1 MNEILSSKAA
11 EVSLAMI
18 YNYNEIINV
27 RKKLETFEEILIPGE
42 EVPKDELLEI
52 EQLRLE
58 SLKGDH
64 VRWDE
69 LKKRLSL

>member
-1 MNEILSSKAA
+1 MNEILSSKS

-18 YNYNEIINV
+18 YNELINV
-27 RKKLETFEEILIPGE
+27 RKKLETFEDILMPGE
-42 EVPKDELLEI
+42 EVPKDELIEI

>member
-1 MNEILSSKAA
+1 MNAIISSTA
-11 EVSLAMI
+11 EVSLTMI
-18 YNYNEIINV
+18 YNEIINV

-42 EVPKDELLEI
+42 EVPKDELIEI

>member
-1 MNEILSSKAA
+1 MNEILSSKS

-18 YNYNEIINV
+18 YNELINV
-27 RKKLETFEEILIPGE
+27 RKKLETFEDILMPGE
-42 EVPKDELLEI
+42 EVPKEELIEI